1 MTGKYNIGKVKK
13 LIEINKNLV
22 NFTAEFNIKS
32 ISLTEFEIAI
42 VTQDILDNNIQFEYQ
57 KSINSFISGNIKADK
72 GDYKNYLMVIKADEE
87 CEVFIEINVFELKK
101 QDDLSAAASF
111 RGDRG
116 STFGSDR
123 FIGAG
128 GNNLDIEGYSSS
140 YSDKGGMN
148 SSNTDYFYNIFTK
161 QNILI
166 FLIIVILSCFI
177 YIYYIKN
184 INNSCESIE
193 NLEES
198 SGVCSIKN
206 EDVHTESEKINIQV
220 GSDKIENTRVSQ
232 EPDPTF
238 LLPDPKKDKTSFNQ
252 KAFKNVS
259 NKLFESLR

>member
-32 ISLTEFEIAI
+32 ISQTEFEIAI

-57 KSINSFISGNIKADK
+57 RSINSFISGNIKADR
-72 GDYKNYLMVIKADEE
+72 GEYKNYLMVIKADEE
-87 CEVFIEINVFELKK
+87 CEVFIEINIFELKK
-101 QDDLSAAASF
+101 TSNG
-111 RGDRG
+111 GDRG
-116 STFGSDR
+116 SASISDN
-123 FIGAG
+123 IY
-128 GNNLDIEGYSSS
+128 IEGYRSSK
-140 YSDKGGMN
+140 DGIN
-148 SSNTDYFYNIFTK
+148 SSNNDYFYNIFTK

-184 INNSCESIE
+184 NGDSIE
-193 NLEES
+193 NLEAS
-198 SGVCSIKN
+198 SLPIKN
-206 EDVHTESEKINIQV
+206 EDLSKSIDRPSDVERPVESEKIKPPA
-220 GSDKIENTRVSQ
+220 GSDKIENTRDVQ

-238 LLPDPKKDKTSFNQ
+238 VLPDPKKDKTLFKQ
-252 KAFKNVS
+252 KASFKNVS

>member
-13 LIEINKNLV
+13 LIEINKNLI

-32 ISLTEFEIAI
+32 ISTTEFEIAI

-57 KSINSFISGNIKADK
+57 KSINSFLSGNIKADR
-72 GDYKNYLMVIKADEE
+72 GEYKNYLMVIKADEE

-101 QDDLSAAASF
+101 QGDLF
-111 RGDRG
+111 RG
-116 STFGSDR
+116 S
-123 FIGAG
+123 G
-128 GNNLDIEGYSSS
+128 GDIEGYQHS
-140 YSDKGGMN
+140 YSAKDGMN

-184 INNSCESIE
+184 NNQSGDSIE
-193 NLEES
+193 NLDAS
-198 SGVCSIKN
+198 SGDSCSIKPEGGDHEVN
-206 EDVHTESEKINIQV
+206 RRSTGIVVESEKINTPA
-220 GSDKIENTRVSQ
+220 KIENTRSVQ
-232 EPDPTF
+232 EPDPAIV
-238 LLPDPKKDKTSFNQ
+238 LPDPKKDKPSFNQ

-259 NKLFESLR
+259 NKLFESLRQ

>member
-32 ISLTEFEIAI
+32 ISTTEFEIAI

-57 KSINSFISGNIKADK
+57 KSINSFISGNIKADR
-72 GDYKNYLMVIKADEE
+72 GEYKNYLMVIKADEE

-101 QDDLSAAASF
+101 QGDLF
-111 RGDRG
+111 RG
-116 STFGSDR
+116 SE
-123 FIGAG
+123 G
-128 GNNLDIEGYSSS
+128 GDNVDIEGYRPS
-140 YSDKGGMN
+140 YSAKDGMN
-148 SSNTDYFYNIFTK
+148 SSNTYYFYNIFTK

-184 INNSCESIE
+184 NNQSCDSIE
-193 NLEES
+193 NLDSS
-198 SGVCSIKN
+198 SGASCSIKT
-206 EDVHTESEKINIQV
+206 EGGVYDVDRRAASFSEVESEKINTNV
-220 GSDKIENTRVSQ
+220 GSDKIENTRAVQ
-232 EPDPTF
+232 EPDTTIV
-238 LLPDPKKDKTSFNQ
+238 LPDPKKDKTLFNQ
-252 KAFKNVS
+252 KASFKNVS

>member
-32 ISLTEFEIAI
+32 ISQTEFEIAI

-57 KSINSFISGNIKADK
+57 KSINSFISGNIKADR
-72 GDYKNYLMVIKADEE
+72 GEYKNYLMVIKADEE

-101 QDDLSAAASF
+101 QGDLF
-111 RGDRG
+111 RG
-116 STFGSDR
+116 SE
-123 FIGAG
+123 G
-128 GNNLDIEGYSSS
+128 GDNVDIEGYRPS
-140 YSDKGGMN
+140 YSAKDGMN

-184 INNSCESIE
+184 NNQSGDSIE
-193 NLEES
+193 NLDSS
-198 SGVCSIKN
+198 SGASCSIKT
-206 EDVHTESEKINIQV
+206 EGGVSEVESEKINTNV
-220 GSDKIENTRVSQ
+220 GSDKIENTRAAQ
-232 EPDPTF
+232 EPDTTIV
-238 LLPDPKKDKTSFNQ
+238 LPDPKKDKTLFNQ
-252 KAFKNVS
+252 KASFKNVS